1 MSSCQQ
7 FTSAAGSYISITQLT
22 ASIILRNVMLLCVV
36 IMWRALNALKM
47 SCSFSWERK
56 RWHSGGSLGWP
67 FPKLKYKYIFQIKY
81 TEAIYPNSTRKLFWF
96 EISKMLNAVLKSKF
110 IVLFIIIVGTISFP
124 ITHVIRPEKCPMTHR
139 LIACSACW
147 CIIAVYCM
155 IELLLTVL
163 ESWDC

>member
-1 MSSCQQ
+1 LSTVHFSSWFLYLYNTIDSLHNFEKRRVTLC
-7 FTSAAGSYISITQLT
+7 SHYVAGIKCT
-22 ASIILRNVMLLCVV
+22 
-36 IMWRALNALKM
+36 KM

-81 TEAIYPNSTRKLFWF
+81 TEAIYPNSTQKLFWF

-124 ITHVIRPEKCPMTHR
+124 VTHVIRPEKCPMTHR

>member
-1 MSSCQQ
+1 MKHLKELWNVKLSTVHFSSWFLYLYNTIDSLHNFEKRHVTLC
-7 FTSAAGSYISITQLT
+7 SHYVAGIKCT
-22 ASIILRNVMLLCVV
+22 
-36 IMWRALNALKM
+36 KM

-110 IVLFIIIVGTISFP
+110 IVLFIIIVGTLSFP
-124 ITHVIRPEKCPMTHR
+124 IPMWSIQKSVPWPTN
-139 LIACSACW
+139 
-147 CIIAVYCM
+147 
-155 IELLLTVL
+155 LLPALL
-163 ESWDC
+163 ADA

>member
-1 MSSCQQ
+1 LSTVHFSSWFLYLYNTIDSLHNFEKRHVTLC
-7 FTSAAGSYISITQLT
+7 SHYVAGIKCT
-22 ASIILRNVMLLCVV
+22 
-36 IMWRALNALKM
+36 KM

-110 IVLFIIIVGTISFP
+110 IVLFIIIVGTLSFP
-124 ITHVIRPEKCPMTHR
+124 ITHVIHPEKCPMTHR